1 MIPMVCP
8 RAMSC
13 VGAVEGSRWLSVLF
27 SPESLTM
34 TVSVA
39 ASGAFR
45 DRIRDVLRPHVEAAK
60 ASGELREQ
68 LDPDAVADWLVRATD
83 AADGTPHHPA
93 RRDQARPPRAASR
106 LRHPRHSEPDTRALT
121 ADGTRPFGWVAPHPE
136 SAPRGRG
143 ARTHKAADLV
153 DGRKLWHR
161 RDQRR
166 WLREVYDAADL
177 WARCS
182 PTMPRLRLS
191 TTRTSASSGPRWLPV
206 TLSDKPRALSWSAS
220 ASTPLAPSGCWQR
233 FRKTPIRRCETLLS
247 GLSTLQGNDNS
258 STRPPSVIRHHN
270 SERNTGT
277 REGSNRDAHH
287 GGAELCKRS
296 APPDCATRRAPK
308 VSPSPSAS
316 PYSRIHAMARSAAT
330 SSDGRSAAGSAP
342 TTARQRRRP

>member
-1 MIPMVCP
+1 MSEPSKGLVGSACCSSARKPDDDGLRRGVRCVP
-8 RAMSC
+8 RPDPRRVATMSRRPRPAANC
-13 VGAVEGSRWLSVLF
+13 ASNSTPTPSPTGSCGR
-27 SPESLTM
+27 
-34 TVSVA
+34 
-39 ASGAFR
+39 
-45 DRIRDVLRPHVEAAK
+45 
-60 ASGELREQ
+60 
-68 LDPDAVADWLVRATD
+68 TD

-121 ADGTRPFGWVAPHPE
+121 ADGTRPFGWVRPPE